1 MAGGGR
7 EFSYEDLELDKKLD
21 HDDNDEEE
29 VNRTRPSQPG
39 VLYHREIEMQTMQHE
54 QSGLPDT
61 SYQETPLFSD
71 FLDEDKRQTMIEAAK
86 ENIRDHFPNVNFG
99 ELPPISFS
107 KEGNGTE
114 IVLLK
119 GRSEERIFYK
129 KASR

>member
-7 EFSYEDLELDKKLD
+7 EFSYEDRDLDKKLD

-39 VLYHREIEMQTMQHE
+39 VPYHRGEQIEMQTMQHE

-61 SYQETPLFSD
+61 SYEETPLLSD
-71 FLDEDKRQTMIEAAK
+71 FLDEDKRQAMIEAAK
-86 ENIRDHFPNVNFG
+86 ENIRDHFDPNVNFG

-107 KEGNGTE
+107 KEGNDTE

-119 GRSEERIFYK
+119 GRGEE
-129 KASR
+129 